1 MHLLMKITQQPYT
14 LIKMQILKRVT
25 KKIELWFD
33 IYFVY
38 FLYNDKKLNR
48 YYEYMRKK
56 WGSDI

>member
-1 MHLLMKITQQPYT
+1 MWLEMQQFYYKKYKMKT
-14 LIKMQILKRVT
+14 LKKVT

-38 FLYNDKKLNR
+38 FLYNDKKLDR
-48 YYEYMRKK
+48 YYDYMRKK